1 MKGATV
7 ADFRERF
14 VVDEFLSSCSCPE
27 SPKRVTMKATTE
39 IGSLKVD
46 QLWGR
51 HFSVSKVDLH
61 FKYNTVIEVKDNLA
75 DKVGFYLL
83 DHGRGGI
90 PLFGESR
97 YSNSGIV
104 SGGDCYVAFNPSLN
118 EIHQF
123 DAQTAKPLYM
133 EVTAEY
139 FKSLLDEN
147 DRFTG
152 SLREKIQNREFFG
165 MKTRLTSSH
174 YRIVHNLYDCP
185 LQGSLGNLML
195 EGGLQQFVALQLS
208 TFVHPSPVTAS
219 LNRRDKDV
227 MHAVKEYLHSTFQ
240 ENHSLLELSR
250 HFGIS
255 QSKLKKAFKE
265 LFGVPVIEYLYD
277 LKMQHAK
284 NLLYDQRM
292 NVGEVS
298 SMVGYKNANHFATAF
313 KRKFGVNPS
322 KV

>member
-1 MKGATV
+1 
-7 ADFRERF
+7 
-14 VVDEFLSSCSCPE
+14 
-27 SPKRVTMKATTE
+27 
-39 IGSLKVD
+39 
-46 QLWGR
+46 
-51 HFSVSKVDLH
+51 
-61 FKYNTVIEVKDNLA
+61 
-75 DKVGFYLL
+75 
-83 DHGRGGI
+83 
-90 PLFGESR
+90 
-97 YSNSGIV
+97 
-104 SGGDCYVAFNPSLN
+104 
-118 EIHQF
+118 
-123 DAQTAKPLYM
+123 
-133 EVTAEY
+133 
-139 FKSLLDEN
+139 
-147 DRFTG
+147 
-152 SLREKIQNREFFG
+152 
-165 MKTRLTSSH
+165 MKTRPTSSH
-174 YRIVHNLYDCP
+174 YRIVHTLYDCP

-195 EGGLQQFVALQLS
+195 EGGLQQFVALQLN
-208 TFVHPSPVTAS
+208 TFVHPTPVTAS
-219 LNRRDKDV
+219 LNRRDRDV

-284 NLLYDQRM
+284 GLLYDQLM